1 MPWIVTAR
9 AFRGCSR
16 LWARRFGA
24 ASGDCRRNCQALPNL
39 RHDRSIASAR
49 TRGVRGSSGA
59 HAASVV
65 LVQNHPSGD
74 PTPSPEDYE
83 ITQQLVT
90 CGVVL
95 DIPVQ
100 DHVIVG
106 LGRYVSVVEQEI
118 LVQP

>member
-1 MPWIVTAR
+1 MAPYAMREATEAFWILPLNT
-9 AFRGCSR
+9 RGR
-16 LWARRFGA
+16 LATPGPIVITRGTIA
-24 ASGDCRRNCQALPNL
+24 ASLV
-39 RHDRSIASAR
+39 HAR
-49 TRGVRGSSGA
+49 EVFAAAVVA

-65 LVQNHPSGD
+65 LVHNHPSGD

-83 ITQQLVT
+83 ITRQLVA

-106 LGRYVSVVEQEI
+106 LGRYISMAEQGI
-118 LVQP
+118 LV

>member
-1 MPWIVTAR
+1 VQPQVTADGIVR
-9 AFRGCSR
+9 HYLTCGRIAVS
-16 LWARRFGA
+16 LVHAREVFA
-24 ASGDCRRNCQALPNL
+24 AA
-39 RHDRSIASAR
+39 
-49 TRGVRGSSGA
+49 VVA

-83 ITQQLVT
+83 ITQQLVA